1 MMYQKKVQDAMP
13 ELEASMDQFAYQQMM
28 LEKQRQFLDKTKFDR
43 KMAQMDTSSFDN
55 TPPLPNS
62 SPSTKKGGN

>member
-43 KMAQMDTSSFDN
+43 KMATMDTSSLDN
-55 TPPLPNS
+55 TPPRSNNTPK
-62 SPSTKKGGN
+62 TKGGR